1 MSIFQIKEWWATTV
15 GNSEEFD
22 TNSIELAQLDGGP
35 DKKIIVGKSLLS
47 LRVFSFNSFS

>member
-22 TNSIELAQLDGGP
+22 TNSIDLAVLDNSQE
-35 DKKIIVGKSLLS
+35 KRIVVGKSSDFLM
-47 LRVFSFNSFS
+47 F

>member
-22 TNSIELAQLDGGP
+22 TNSIHVAVLDKTKE
-35 DKKIIVGKSLLS
+35 KKIITGTRFLPLIFV
-47 LRVFSFNSFS
+47 